1 VYLAATFLELVSF
14 GPKGYGDELL
24 WGALR
29 TLQIAVLAYLVG
41 IVIGI
46 GGALGK
52 LYGPKWLR
60 NLLEVYTTVIRS
72 IPSLVLILL
81 LYYAGTDGINQALQS
96 IGLGPVEINGLVAA
110 VCVLGVIQGAF
121 STEVMRAAIQ
131 SVPIGQFEAAK
142 AYGMSAWKML
152 NRITLPAMLPNA
164 IPGLSNLW
172 LQVTKETALI
182 SVVGFTEL
190 VLATKQAAGN
200 TKFYFSFYLA
210 TMLLYWLLSEFSGVL
225 FTYAERRVR
234 RGQPTLS

>member
-1 VYLAATFLELVSF
+1 VYLAATFWELVSF

-29 TLQIAVLAYLVG
+29 TLEIAILAYLVG
-41 IVIGI
+41 IIIGI

-60 NLLEVYTTVIRS
+60 NLLEVYTTVVRS

-81 LYYAGTDGINQALQS
+81 LYYAGTDGINSALQS
-96 IGLGPVEINGLVAA
+96 IGIGPININGLVAA

-131 SVPIGQFEAAK
+131 SVPLGQFEAAK
-142 AYGMSAWKML
+142 AYGMSGWQML
-152 NRITLPAMLPNA
+152 KRITLPAMLPNA

-200 TKFYFSFYLA
+200 TKFYFSFYL
-210 TMLLYWLLSEFSGVL
+210 TVLLLYWLLSEFSGVL

>member
-1 VYLAATFLELVSF
+1 MSL

-29 TLQIAVLAYLVG
+29 TLQIAVLAYIFG
-41 IVIGI
+41 IIFGV

-60 NLLEVYTTVIRS
+60 YLLEAYTTVVRS

-81 LYYAGTDGINQALQS
+81 LYYAGTDGINRVLLS
-96 IGLGPVEINGLVAA
+96 VGLGPININGLVAA
-110 VCVLGVIQGAF
+110 VCVLSVIQGAF
-121 STEVMRAAIQ
+121 STEVIRAAIQ
-131 SVPIGQFEAAK
+131 SVPVGQFEAAT
-142 AYGMSAWKML
+142 AYGMSPWKML

-200 TKFYFSFYLA
+200 TKFYFSFYLTA
-210 TMLLYWLLSEFSGVL
+210 MLLYWLLSEFSGLL
-225 FTYAERRVR
+225 FSYAERRVR
-234 RGQPTLS
+234 RGQPTLN